1 MASRSSEYSTIIN
14 CDNIDNIDNINIIN
28 DDDDDDDDDKYIPT
42 FSIYSRFA
50 FINRV
55 CDGSPDFRT
64 LSFNDVYEYWEE
76 YNFFKQLHFLGLL
89 TVSYNNSPYII
100 YNPTTKDDN
109 RHQVLALSCY
119 IASSY
124 YNTNTNNTNNTNI
137 NNNNNNTRSI
147 YITSPREKNIKS
159 EFKALFKTNI
169 KDVEIQYTADNK
181 DKQIITIFKFDKTKE
196 SQFKLFVPLSKTNY
210 V

>member
-124 YNTNTNNTNNTNI
+124 YNTD

-147 YITSPREKNIKS
+147 YITSPRETNIKS

-169 KDVEIQYTADNK
+169 KDVEIQYTTINDS
-181 DKQIITIFKFDKTKE
+181 ITIFKFNKAKA
-196 SQFKLFVPLSKTNY
+196 SQFSLSVPLSKTDY

>member
-14 CDNIDNIDNINIIN
+14 CDNIDNIDNINVIN
-28 DDDDDDDDDKYIPT
+28 DDDYDKYIPT

-89 TVSYNNSPYII
+89 IVSYNNSPYII

-119 IASSY
+119 IALSY
-124 YNTNTNNTNNTNI
+124 YNTNTNTNTNNNTNI

-196 SQFKLFVPLSKTNY
+196 SQFKLFVPLSKTDY

>member
-14 CDNIDNIDNINIIN
+14 CDNIDNIDNINVIN
-28 DDDDDDDDDKYIPT
+28 DDDYDKYIPT

-119 IASSY
+119 IALSY
-124 YNTNTNNTNNTNI
+124 YNTNTNTNTNTNI
-137 NNNNNNTRSI
+137 NNNNNNNTRSI

-169 KDVEIQYTADNK
+169 KDVEIQYTTINDS
-181 DKQIITIFKFDKTKE
+181 ITIFKFNKAKA
-196 SQFKLFVPLSKTNY
+196 SQFSLSVPLSKTDY

>member
-14 CDNIDNIDNINIIN
+14 CDNIDNIDNINVIN
-28 DDDDDDDDDKYIPT
+28 DDDYDKYIPT

-64 LSFNDVYEYWEE
+64 LSFNDVDEYWEE

-119 IASSY
+119 IALSY
-124 YNTNTNNTNNTNI
+124 YNTNTNTNTNTNI
-137 NNNNNNTRSI
+137 NNNNNNNNTRSI

-196 SQFKLFVPLSKTNY
+196 SQFKLFVPLSKTDY

>member
-1 MASRSSEYSTIIN
+1 MASRSSKYSTIIN
-14 CDNIDNIDNINIIN
+14 CDNIDNIDNINNIN
-28 DDDDDDDDDKYIPT
+28 VINYDDKYIPT
-42 FSIYSRFA
+42 LSIFSRLA
-50 FINRV
+50 FVNRV

-64 LSFNDVYEYWEE
+64 LSFNDLYECWDE

-89 TVSYNNSPYII
+89 SVSYNNSPYII

-124 YNTNTNNTNNTNI
+124 YNTD

-169 KDVEIQYTADNK
+169 KDVEIQYTTEKNST
-181 DKQIITIFKFDKTKE
+181 TIFKFNKTKE
-196 SQFKLFVPLSKTNY
+196 SQFSLSVPLSKTDY

>member
-1 MASRSSEYSTIIN
+1 MASRSSKYSTIIN
-14 CDNIDNIDNINIIN
+14 CDNIDNIDNINNIN
-28 DDDDDDDDDKYIPT
+28 VINYDDKYIPT
-42 FSIYSRFA
+42 LSIFSRLA
-50 FINRV
+50 FVNRV

-64 LSFNDVYEYWEE
+64 LSFNDLYECWDE

-89 TVSYNNSPYII
+89 SVSYNNSPYII

-124 YNTNTNNTNNTNI
+124 YNTD
-137 NNNNNNTRSI
+137 NNNNTRSI

-169 KDVEIQYTADNK
+169 KDVEIQYTTINDS
-181 DKQIITIFKFDKTKE
+181 ITIFKFNKAKA
-196 SQFKLFVPLSKTNY
+196 SQFSLSVPLSKTDY

>member
-1 MASRSSEYSTIIN
+1 MASRSSKYSTIIN
-14 CDNIDNIDNINIIN
+14 FDNIDNINVIN
-28 DDDDDDDDDKYIPT
+28 DDDKYIPT
-42 FSIYSRFA
+42 LSIFSRLA

-64 LSFNDVYEYWEE
+64 LSFNDLYECWDE

-89 TVSYNNSPYII
+89 SVSYNNSPYII

-124 YNTNTNNTNNTNI
+124 YNTDNNT
-137 NNNNNNTRSI
+137 NTRSI

-169 KDVEIQYTADNK
+169 KDVEIQYTTINDS
-181 DKQIITIFKFDKTKE
+181 ITIFKFNKAKA
-196 SQFKLFVPLSKTNY
+196 SQFSLSVPLSKTDY